1 MPLSTTAEDLA
12 QAQLAS
18 ELPTRWNHVRGVAAK
33 ARAVGH
39 SLGAE
44 ADVLEAAAWLHD
56 IGYSP
61 NVAETGFHPLDGAR
75 FLRKLGFDE
84 RVTRLVAHHSC
95 AITEARERGLGAVLS
110 GEFDPEESLT
120 ADLLWF
126 CDMTVGPAGQEL
138 TIEERLA
145 EIDERYG
152 RDHLV
157 ARSIARARRDLLSA
171 VQRAEVF
178 LVQR

>member
-1 MPLSTTAEDLA
+1 
-12 QAQLAS
+12 
-18 ELPTRWNHVRGVAAK
+18 VAAK
-33 ARAVGH
+33 AHAVGR

-61 NVAETGFHPLDGAR
+61 YVIETGFHPLDGAR
-75 FLRKLGFDE
+75 FLRRFGFDE

-95 AITEARERGLGAVLS
+95 AITEARERGFGSVLS
-110 GEFDPEESLT
+110 REFDREQSLT
-120 ADLLWF
+120 VDLLWF

-145 EIDERYG
+145 DIDERYG
-152 RDHLV
+152 PDHPV
-157 ARSIARARRDLLSA
+157 ARSIARARQDLLSA
-171 VQRAEVF
+171 VERAEVF
-178 LVQR
+178 LVER